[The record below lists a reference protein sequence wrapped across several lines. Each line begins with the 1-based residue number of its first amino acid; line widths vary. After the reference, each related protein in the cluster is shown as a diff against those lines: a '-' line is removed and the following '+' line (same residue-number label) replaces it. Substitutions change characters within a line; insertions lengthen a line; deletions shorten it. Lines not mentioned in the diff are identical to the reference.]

1 MLRSEMAEKKLQK
14 KLQRQR
20 ALDPKTLEEIDLKK
34 KDDDIPER
42 GTGRR
47 TGTAKTPTGPDDRLT
62 EEERKKRHK
71 KKVG

>member
-1 MLRSEMAEKKLQK
+1 MAAE

-20 ALDPKTLEEIDLKK
+20 AFDPKTLAELKEEEDE
-34 KDDDIPER
+34 PPQR

-47 TGTAKTPTGPDDRLT
+47 TGTAKEPTGPEGRLN

-71 KKVG
+71 RVVG